1 MALSPVKMLKYSA
14 IGGEFVGPVIAGPLV
29 GHYLDLHFGTD
40 PKLTVLM
47 FFLGAAAGVYNLV
60 REVKNFQREL
70 DETDMKR

>member
-1 MALSPVKMLKYSA
+1 MPLSPAKMVKYSA
-14 IGGEFVGPVIAGPLV
+14 IGGEFVGPVIAGPLL

-60 REVKNFQREL
+60 REVRNFQREL
-70 DETDMKR
+70 EEKDIKP